1 MFNLLEFVSGNSIFK
16 QFKVNDLL
24 FLEYKCVADQAAVKV
39 WSKYNYFLYVVRG
52 KKMWQSSRAKY
63 CVREGEAIFVKKGAN
78 IIHQFFEEGFCSL
91 MIFVP
96 DDFISN
102 VIKESSSHTPKCTV
116 ENTDTVICLHLD
128 EVLPAYFHSVLSYF
142 AKEEPPPGNLLE
154 IKFKELILDLLL
166 SPHNESLC
174 SYLKSLCDKSKT
186 SIREI
191 MESNFIYNMKL
202 EEFAYL
208 SGRSITSFKKDFIS
222 TFNCTPGKWLVKRR
236 LEQAK
241 YLLEV
246 TNKNINELVFE
257 TGFENASHFIRV
269 FKQAYGLSPLQ
280 FKKSIFGQFQH
291 DTGNTKTAFAK

>member
-52 KKMWQSSRAKY
+52 KKMWQSARAKY

-78 IIHQFFEEGFCSL
+78 VIHQFFEEGFCSL

-96 DDFISN
+96 DDFIRN
-102 VIKESSSHTPKCTV
+102 VIKESSASVSKCPV
-116 ENTDTVICLHLD
+116 ENIDTVSYVYLD
-128 EVLPAYFHSVLSYF
+128 EVLSAYFPSVLSYF

-154 IKFKELILDLLL
+154 IKFKELIFDLLL
-166 SPHNESLC
+166 SPANGSLC
-174 SYLKSLCDKSKT
+174 NYFKSLCDRNKT
-186 SIREI
+186 SINEI
-191 MESNFIYNMKL
+191 MQSNFTYNMKL

-208 SGRSITSFKKDFIS
+208 SGRSITSFKRDFVN
-222 TFNCTPGKWLVKRR
+222 TFNCTPGKWLLKRR
-236 LEQAK
+236 LEHAR

-246 TNKNINELVFE
+246 TDKNINELVFE

-269 FKQAYGLSPLQ
+269 FKQAFGLSPLQ
-280 FKKSIFGQFQH
+280 FKKSISDIQR
-291 DTGNTKTAFAK
+291 DKISVRSKEEV

>member
-24 FLEYKCVADQAAVKV
+24 FLEYKCVADQSAVKV

-52 KKMWQSSRAKY
+52 KKMWQSARAKY

-78 IIHQFFEEGFCSL
+78 VIHQFFEEGFCSL

-96 DDFISN
+96 DDFITK
-102 VIKESSSHTPKCTV
+102 VVKESSASIAKCPV
-116 ENTDTVICLHLD
+116 ENTDTVSYVYLD
-128 EVLPAYFHSVLSYF
+128 EVLSAYFSSVLSYF

-166 SPHNESLC
+166 SPSNGSLC
-174 SYLKSLCDKSKT
+174 GYFKSLCDGSKT

-191 MESNFIYNMKL
+191 MQDNFTYNMKL

-208 SGRSITSFKKDFIS
+208 SGRSITSFKKDFIN
-222 TFNCTPGKWLVKRR
+222 TFNCTPGKWLLKRR
-236 LEQAK
+236 LEHAK

-246 TNKNINELVFE
+246 TDKNINELMFE

-280 FKKSIFGQFQH
+280 FKKSIIDIQH
-291 DTGNTKTAFAK
+291 DVVNAKPL

>member
-24 FLEYKCVADQAAVKV
+24 FLEYKCVADQSAVKV

-52 KKMWQSSRAKY
+52 KKMWQSARAKY

-78 IIHQFFEEGFCSL
+78 VIHQFFEEGFCSL

-96 DDFISN
+96 DDFITK
-102 VIKESSSHTPKCTV
+102 VVKESSASIPKCPV
-116 ENTDTVICLHLD
+116 ENTDTVSYVYLD
-128 EVLPAYFHSVLSYF
+128 EVLSAYFSSVLSYF

-166 SPHNESLC
+166 SPPNRSLC
-174 SYLKSLCDKSKT
+174 GYFKSLCDGSKT

-191 MESNFIYNMKL
+191 MQANFTYNMKL

-208 SGRSITSFKKDFIS
+208 SGRSITSFKKDFIN
-222 TFNCTPGKWLVKRR
+222 TFNCTPGKWLLKRR
-236 LEQAK
+236 LEHAK

-246 TNKNINELVFE
+246 TDKNINDLMFE

-280 FKKSIFGQFQH
+280 FKKSIIDIQH
-291 DTGNTKTAFAK
+291 DVVNAKPL

>member
-24 FLEYKCVADQAAVKV
+24 FLEYKCVADQSAVKV

-52 KKMWQSSRAKY
+52 KKMWQSARAKY

-78 IIHQFFEEGFCSL
+78 VIHQFFEEGFCSL

-102 VIKESSSHTPKCTV
+102 VVKESSASISKCTV
-116 ENTDTVICLHLD
+116 EDTDTVSYVYLD
-128 EVLPAYFHSVLSYF
+128 EVLSAYFPSVLSYF
-142 AKEEPPPGNLLE
+142 AKEKPPPGNLLE

-166 SPHNESLC
+166 SPPNEPLC
-174 SYLKSLCDKSKT
+174 SYFKSLCDRSKT

-191 MESNFIYNMKL
+191 MQSNFIYNMKL

-208 SGRSITSFKKDFIS
+208 SGRSITSFKKDFVN
-222 TFNCTPGKWLVKRR
+222 TFNCTPGKWLLKRR
-236 LEQAK
+236 LEHAK

-246 TNKNINELVFE
+246 TDKNINELMFE
-257 TGFENASHFIRV
+257 TGFENASHFIKV
-269 FKQAYGLSPLQ
+269 FKQTYGLTPLQ
-280 FKKSIFGQFQH
+280 FKKSIIDIQH
-291 DTGNTKTAFAK
+291 DMVNTNLI

>member
-39 WSKYNYFLYVVRG
+39 WSKYNYFLYAVRG
-52 KKMWQSSRAKY
+52 KKMWQSARAEY

-96 DDFISN
+96 DDFIST
-102 VIKESSSHTPKCTV
+102 VIKESSVPILKYRP
-116 ENTDTVICLHLD
+116 ENTDSVINLCLD
-128 EVLPAYFHSVLSYF
+128 EVLPSYFHSVLSYF
-142 AKEEPPPGNLLE
+142 AKQEPPPGNLLE

-166 SPHNESLC
+166 SPQNESLC
-174 SYLKSLCDKSKT
+174 NYFKSLCDSSKT

-202 EEFAYL
+202 AEFAYL

-222 TFNCTPGKWLVKRR
+222 TFHCTPGKWLLKRR
-236 LEQAK
+236 LEHAK
-241 YLLEV
+241 YLLEL
-246 TNKNINELVFE
+246 TDKNINELMFE

-269 FKQAYGLSPLQ
+269 FKQAYGVAPLQ
-280 FKKSIFGQFQH
+280 FKKSIIGRIQNDDLPSLNH
-291 DTGNTKTAFAK
+291 SD

>member
-39 WSKYNYFLYVVRG
+39 WSKYNYFLYAVHG
-52 KKMWQSSRAKY
+52 KKMWQSSRAEY

-102 VIKESSSHTPKCTV
+102 VIKGSSAPIPKCIV
-116 ENTDTVICLHLD
+116 EKTDTVTNLYMD
-128 EVLPAYFHSVLSYF
+128 EVLFAYFPSVLSYF

-166 SPHNESLC
+166 SPHNKALC
-174 SYLKSLCDKSKT
+174 SYFKSLCDRSKT
-186 SIREI
+186 SIKDI

-208 SGRSITSFKKDFIS
+208 SGRSITSFKKDFIN
-222 TFNCTPGKWLVKRR
+222 TFNCTPGKWLLKRR
-236 LEQAK
+236 LEHAK

-246 TNKNINELVFE
+246 TDKNINELVFE
-257 TGFENASHFIRV
+257 TGFENTSHFIKA
-269 FKQAYGLSPLQ
+269 FKQTYGLPPLQ
-280 FKKSIFGQFQH
+280 FKKSFIEHIQN
-291 DTGNTKTAFAK
+291 DTNTELL

>member
-1 MFNLLEFVSGNSIFK
+1 MVNLLELVSGNSIFK

-24 FLEYKCVADQAAVKV
+24 FLEYKCVADQSAVKV

-102 VIKESSSHTPKCTV
+102 VIKESCASIPKYTA
-116 ENTDTVICLHLD
+116 ENTDTVICLYLD

-142 AKEEPPPGNLLE
+142 SKEKPPPGNLLE

-166 SPHNESLC
+166 SPRNELLC
-174 SYLKSLCDKSKT
+174 SYFKSLCDKSKT

-191 MESNFIYNMKL
+191 MESNFMYNLKL

-208 SGRSITSFKKDFIS
+208 SGRSITSFKKDFTN

-236 LEQAK
+236 LEHAK
-241 YLLEV
+241 YLLEM
-246 TNKNINELVFE
+246 TDKNINELAFE

-269 FKQAYGLSPLQ
+269 FKQKYGLAPLQ
-280 FKKSIFGQFQH
+280 FKKSIIEH
-291 DTGNTKTAFAK
+291 TKRDTVNTKPL

>member
-1 MFNLLEFVSGNSIFK
+1 MFNLLEFVRGNSLFK

-24 FLEYKCVADQAAVKV
+24 FLEYKCVADQSAVKV

-63 CVREGEAIFVKKGAN
+63 CVQEGEAIFVKKGAN

-102 VIKESSSHTPKCTV
+102 VIKEPSAPFPGSSS
-116 ENTDTVICLHLD
+116 ENTDTVICLYLD
-128 EVLPAYFHSVLSYF
+128 EVLSAYFPSVLSYF
-142 AKEEPPPGNLLE
+142 AREEQPPGNLLE

-166 SPHNESLC
+166 SPQNESLC
-174 SYLKSLCDKSKT
+174 SYFKSLCSKSKT
-186 SIREI
+186 SIREV

-208 SGRSITSFKKDFIS
+208 SGRSITAFKKDFIH
-222 TFNCTPGKWLVKRR
+222 TFKCPPGKWLLKRR
-236 LEQAK
+236 LEHAK

-246 TNKNINELVFE
+246 TDKNINELVFE

-269 FKQAYGLSPLQ
+269 FKQAHGVTPLQ
-280 FKKSIFGQFQH
+280 FKKSI
-291 DTGNTKTAFAK
+291 TEVNKKTAIAG

>member
-1 MFNLLEFVSGNSIFK
+1 MFNLLEFVRGNSIFK

-96 DDFISN
+96 DDFIRN
-102 VIKESSSHTPKCTV
+102 VVKESSPTIPKFSI
-116 ENTDTVICLHLD
+116 ESTDTVINLHLD
-128 EVLPAYFHSVLSYF
+128 EVLSAYFSSVLSYLG
-142 AKEEPPPGNLLE
+142 KEEPPPGNLLE
-154 IKFKELILDLLL
+154 IKFKVLILDLLL
-166 SPHNESLC
+166 SSYNESLC
-174 SYLKSLCDKSKT
+174 SYFQSLCDRSKT

-191 MESNFIYNMKL
+191 MESNFMYNLKL
-202 EEFAYL
+202 EEFASL
-208 SGRSITSFKKDFIS
+208 SGKSITSFKKDFIN
-222 TFNCTPGKWLVKRR
+222 TYNCTPGKWLLKRR
-236 LEQAK
+236 LEHAK

-246 TNKNINELVFE
+246 TDKNISELVFE

-269 FKQAYGLSPLQ
+269 FKQAYGLAPLQ
-280 FKKSIFGQFQH
+280 FKKSIVEH
-291 DTGNTKTAFAK
+291 I